1 MSLSTDLADLYRR
14 DLTRLLQQLDAFPDT
29 AALWRTLPG
38 VTNSAGNL
46 IIHLEGNLRE
56 YIGRC
61 IAGIPYQRHRD
72 AEFSSTGLSIA
83 DLRPRIQSL
92 IDTIPPA
99 IAALTPDALAAIQPE
114 PLGKMQMPTHQY
126 LLHLYGHFNYHLG
139 QIDYLRRISTSDGA
153 ISLAQLG

>member
-72 AEFSSTGLSIA
+72 AEFSSTGLSID
-83 DLRPRIQSL
+83 DLRQRIQGL

-99 IAALTPDALAAIQPE
+99 IAALTPNTLAAIQPE
-114 PLGKMQMPTHQY
+114 PLGKMQMPTHQF

-139 QIDYLRRISTSDGA
+139 QIDYIRRISTSHGA

>member
-1 MSLSTDLADLYRR
+1 MSQSTDLADLFRR

-29 AALWRTLPG
+29 ASLWRTLPG

-61 IAGIPYQRHRD
+61 IAGISYQRHRD
-72 AEFSSTGLSIA
+72 AEFSTTGLTIHN
-83 DLRPRIQSL
+83 LRPRIQQL

-114 PLGKMQMPTHQY
+114 PMAKKQMPTHQY

-139 QIDYLRRISTSDGA
+139 QIDYLRRISTDA
-153 ISLAQLG
+153 TAVPFAQL

>member
-1 MSLSTDLADLYRR
+1 MSLSTDLADLFRR

-61 IAGIPYQRHRD
+61 IADIPYQRHRD
-72 AEFSSTGLSIA
+72 AEFSSTGLTID
-83 DLRPRIQSL
+83 DLRPRIQQL
-92 IDTIPPA
+92 IDSIPPA
-99 IAALTPDALAAIQPE
+99 IAALTPDALAAIQSE
-114 PLGKMQMPTHQY
+114 PMAKKQMPTHQY

-139 QIDYLRRISTSDGA
+139 QIDYLRRISTTDAA
-153 ISLAQLG
+153 IPLAQLS